1 MIRKAWLVVA
11 VCAAAAMMLV
21 IFHGWLQGGLAL
33 MPLGMTI
40 C

>member
-1 MIRKAWLVVA
+1 MKRKAWLA
-11 VCAAAAMMLV
+11 MLVCAAAAMVLV

-33 MPLGMTI
+33 MPLGMSI